1 MSNRIKL
8 KRGYDIQIVGEAK
21 KELIA
26 KPKAKLYS
34 VYPSD
39 LKGVTPKLCVEVG
52 SEVKAGTPLFF
63 LKNQPEVM
71 VTSPV
76 SGEVVEIN
84 RGAKR
89 VIENIRILA
98 DEKISYE
105 NFDPCSVNDSAE
117 KIKTVLT
124 QSGAW
129 TLIKQRPFDRIAD
142 TDKTPKA
149 IFVSGFDS
157 APLAPDLN
165 FALQG
170 KEKYL
175 QAAVH
180 GLNKLTQG
188 KFYLS
193 LKEGENN
200 SSFEKLEGVQINYFK
215 GPHPAGNVGIQIHH
229 LNPINKG
236 EVVWTINA
244 QDLATIGKLFSEGI
258 YAPERVISLT
268 GSEIKNPAY
277 HTLRLGEQI
286 SEILA
291 DNVQAGDVRIISGS
305 VLFGDKI
312 DSNGYLGYYSQQV
325 TAIPEGN
332 EPEFLGWLIPNYP
345 RPSISKTFFSFLTP
359 KKKYKVNTNMHGE
372 ERAYVVTGEY
382 EKVLPMDI
390 FPVQLVKACMAQDLE
405 AMEALGIYEVAEE
418 DFALCEFV
426 CTSKLP
432 VQEIIGE
439 GLALIEK
446 EG

>member
-1 MSNRIKL
+1 MSNRINL

-21 KELIA
+21 KELIV
-26 KPKAKLYS
+26 KPNAKLYS

-52 SEVKAGTPLFF
+52 TEVKAGTPLFF

-76 SGEVVEIN
+76 SGEIVEIN

-105 NFDPCSVNDSAE
+105 NFDLCSVNDSAE
-117 KIKTVLT
+117 KIKSVLT

-175 QAAVH
+175 QAAVY

-215 GPHPAGNVGIQIHH
+215 GPHPAGNVGVQIHH

-244 QDLATIGKLFSEGI
+244 QDLATIGKLFSEGV
-258 YAPERVISLT
+258 YAPERVISLA

-286 SEILA
+286 SEILT
-291 DNVQAGDVRIISGS
+291 DNLQAGDVRIISGS
-305 VLFGDKI
+305 VLFGDKV

-332 EPEFLGWLIPNYP
+332 EPEFLGWLIPSYP
-345 RPSISKTFFSFLTP
+345 RPSISKTFLSFLTP
-359 KKKYKVNTNMHGE
+359 KKKYKVNTSMHGE

-382 EKVLPMDI
+382 EKVFPMNI
-390 FPVQLVKACMAQDLE
+390 FPVHLVKACLAQDLE